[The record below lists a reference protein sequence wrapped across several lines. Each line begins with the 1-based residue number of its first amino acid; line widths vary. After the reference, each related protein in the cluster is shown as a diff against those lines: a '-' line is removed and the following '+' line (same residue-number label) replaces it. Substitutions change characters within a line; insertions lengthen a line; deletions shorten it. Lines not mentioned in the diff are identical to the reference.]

1 MNYYEL
7 LNVSKDADNN
17 QIKKQYYK
25 LAKEYHPDK
34 TKGDKDKESKF
45 IKIQQAY
52 DTLIDEGKRK
62 SYNMTLYED
71 ELFDNIA
78 NFFTYDYDT
87 EHTAH
92 KRNKQSSKDDFY
104 TLEITIPEYL
114 NGIHRTEKVS
124 IEKICE
130 TCNQTGI
137 KDYKVNTRRC
147 EYCNGT
153 GLDLNIPLFACGIC
167 NGKCVNVINNIPC
180 EICEGKCTYKHEEFI
195 NIKSERLINEATII
209 ESGGYKF
216 KVKYSFSNEIVDSHI
231 IVKENMSV
239 IKWLCGDEFTLKLYD
254 DEFICVKTL
263 GAFDLSKDFL
273 VRKNIKL
280 RFGLK
285 LINQHIEL
293 LRKCAKLFVSIFK
306 RNKSHETSFKHV
318 DLTI

>member
-45 IKIQQAY
+45 IQIQQAY

-62 SYNMTLYED
+62 SYDTTIYDD

-78 NFFTYDYDT
+78 SFFSYDYGT
-87 EHTAH
+87 EHKKEKKPT
-92 KRNKQSSKDDFY
+92 KQYIHVLKIDIS
-104 TLEITIPEYL
+104 EYL
-114 NGIHRTEKVS
+114 NGIYRTERVS

-130 TCNQTGI
+130 VCNQTGI

-153 GLDLNIPLFACGIC
+153 GLDLNIPIFACGIC
-167 NGKCVNVINNIPC
+167 NGKCVNVINDIPC
-180 EICEGKCTYKHEEFI
+180 EVCKGTCMYTREDSIDIKGDSLLNEGTVI
-195 NIKSERLINEATII
+195 ERR
-209 ESGGYKF
+209 GYKF
-216 KVKYSFSNEIVDSHI
+216 KIKYSFTNEIVDSHVV
-231 IVKENMSV
+231 VKENMSV
-239 IKWLCGDEFTLKLYD
+239 IKWLCGDEFTIQLYD
-254 DEFICVKTL
+254 DEFIRVKTL

-285 LINQHIEL
+285 MINQHIEL

-306 RNKSHETSFKHV
+306 RGKSHETSFQHV

>member
-7 LNVSKDADNN
+7 LNVSKVADNN
-17 QIKKQYYK
+17 EIKKQYYK

-45 IKIQQAY
+45 IQIQKAY

-62 SYNMTLYED
+62 SYNMSMCED

-78 NFFTYDYDT
+78 TFFSYDYET
-87 EHTAH
+87 KKTPS
-92 KRNKQSSKDDFY
+92 NKYSHI
-104 TLEITIPEYL
+104 LNINIPEYL

-124 IEKICE
+124 SEKTCE
-130 TCNQTGI
+130 VCNQTGI
-137 KDYKVNTRRC
+137 KDYKINTRRC

-153 GLDLNIPLFACGIC
+153 GIDLNIPLFACGIC

-180 EICEGKCTYKHEEFI
+180 EICEGKCMYIHEESI
-195 NIKSERLINEATII
+195 NIKGEPLLTEGSVIER
-209 ESGGYKF
+209 GVYKF
-216 KVKYSFSNEIVDSHI
+216 KIKYSFTNEIVDSHI

-239 IKWLCGDEFTLKLYD
+239 IRWLCGDKFTIKLYD
-254 DEFICVKTL
+254 NEFIHVNTL
-263 GAFDLSKDFL
+263 GAFDLSKDFI
-273 VRKNIKL
+273 VRKNIKV

-285 LINQHIEL
+285 MINQHIEL

-306 RNKSHETSFKHV
+306 RNKSHGTSFHHV